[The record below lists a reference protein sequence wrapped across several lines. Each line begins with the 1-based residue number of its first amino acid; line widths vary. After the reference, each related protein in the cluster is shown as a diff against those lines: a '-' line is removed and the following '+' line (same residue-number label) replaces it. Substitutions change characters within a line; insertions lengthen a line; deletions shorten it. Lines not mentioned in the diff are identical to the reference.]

1 MKKII
6 LIITLVIT
14 SSVFYGQ
21 SIFDKLE
28 EMDGVSSVVIS
39 KDAFEILSKFNFE
52 IDEGSNEISEV
63 FKMIDDLN
71 EFKTFSTDK
80 PDIAVT
86 MEAMVKKSVKDLKMK
101 ELMRLKEDDSK
112 VLIYVKS
119 TSNKD
124 LVSQVLMLVKGIDKK
139 TNGISEAMIV
149 SLSGSIDINKMSR
162 LVDTFTK
169 KKAVSGERELL
180 TNQNI
185 LLFKLVHCI
194 LS

>member
-86 MEAMVKKSVKDLKMK
+86 MEDMVKNNVKDQKMK

-124 LVSQVLMLVKGIDKK
+124 LVSQVLMLVKEIDKK

-169 KKAVSGERELL
+169 K
-180 TNQNI
+180 
-185 LLFKLVHCI
+185 
-194 LS
+194 

>member
-28 EMDGVSSVVIS
+28 EMEGVSSVVIS

-86 MEAMVKKSVKDLKMK
+86 MEAMVKNSVKDQKMK

-112 VLIYVKS
+112 VWIYVKS

-162 LVDTFTK
+162 LVDTFIK
-169 KKAVSGERELL
+169 NK
-180 TNQNI
+180 
-185 LLFKLVHCI
+185 
-194 LS
+194 

>member
-52 IDEGSNEISEV
+52 IDEGNNEISEV

-86 MEAMVKKSVKDLKMK
+86 MEAMVKNSVKDQKMK

-112 VLIYVKS
+112 VWIYVKS

-169 KKAVSGERELL
+169 NK
-180 TNQNI
+180 
-185 LLFKLVHCI
+185 
-194 LS
+194 

>member
-28 EMDGVSSVVIS
+28 EMEGVSSVVIS

-86 MEAMVKKSVKDLKMK
+86 MEAMIKNSVKDQKMK

-112 VLIYVKS
+112 VWIYVKS

-124 LVSQVLMLVKGIDKK
+124 LVSQVLMLVKEIDKK

-169 KKAVSGERELL
+169 NK
-180 TNQNI
+180 
-185 LLFKLVHCI
+185 
-194 LS
+194 

>member
-86 MEAMVKKSVKDLKMK
+86 MEAMVKKSVKDQKMK

-112 VLIYVKS
+112 VWIYVKS

-124 LVSQVLMLVKGIDKK
+124 LVSQVLMLVKEIDKK

-169 KKAVSGERELL
+169 K
-180 TNQNI
+180 
-185 LLFKLVHCI
+185 
-194 LS
+194 

>member
-86 MEAMVKKSVKDLKMK
+86 MEAMVKNSVKDQKMK

-139 TNGISEAMIV
+139 KNGISEAMIV
-149 SLSGSIDINKMSR
+149 SLSGSIDINKMSK

-169 KKAVSGERELL
+169 NK
-180 TNQNI
+180 
-185 LLFKLVHCI
+185 
-194 LS
+194 